1 MHARTHALSQH
12 VPDACWLSTRY
23 YHYYYYYYYHY
34 YYYYYHCYY
43 YSYSYS
49 LLLFIIIIIIIIIT
63 IIIIHIHYYYCLL
76 QVNRRKK
83 IIVKPLQPKF
93 PVSPR
98 ISVTIGQAQHT
109 VVYGPYFSSQHEHSL
124 FPYVHN
130 VGQTFHT
137 KHNGFGFYLA
147 SNSRIMN
154 PLHRPKITDDG
165 AARTEYFSRQ
175 KVSQKPASAIMQK
188 LLAKMCGD
196 DLGDGAPELYGELE
210 ELLKANR
217 VCNFALLCL
226 FPPPPFEHL
235 FSPSLRSWGSCLP
248 PSWPP
253 LPPPPLPSGLPHPNS
268 PSQAMLLACTCLPD
282 IVHDPIRPLPLAIDP
297 MPPGSSSPHDL
308 FCFGPPSLLLRPY
321 TVSSAKEKKEKKD
334 SLPFL

>member
-34 YYYYYHCYY
+34 YYYYYYCYY

-49 LLLFIIIIIIIIIT
+49 LLLFIIIIINIIIT

-130 VGQTFHT
+130 AGQTFHT

-196 DLGDGAPELYGELE
+196 DLGDGAAELYRELE

-226 FPPPPFEHL
+226 FPPPPLEHL
-235 FSPSLRSWGSCLP
+235 FSPSLRSSPPPSLLP

-253 LPPPPLPSGLPHPNS
+253 LAPPPPLRPSPPKFPITGHASCMYLP
-268 PSQAMLLACTCLPD
+268 A
-282 IVHDPIRPLPLAIDP
+282 
-297 MPPGSSSPHDL
+297 
-308 FCFGPPSLLLRPY
+308 
-321 TVSSAKEKKEKKD
+321 
-334 SLPFL
+334 